1 MFDDI
6 PIVPNLYEAPSN
18 PQAKDC
24 YYNITLDKY
33 YIYDGSQWL
42 EAKLEGNASED
53 QDTFE
58 LKYSMDGGETFT
70 TEIYTNFDELR
81 TALNSPPINNA
92 FYIGITLFSNP
103 AILIPRTDN
112 VSLTGVALLKLQNTT
127 NPKPVDIFKLKYSKD
142 NGTTYVT
149 EVYWDFSILEDRMN
163 SSVLN
168 GVTNIEVS
176 MLEGNDPY
184 GDENEKLNKDIFYL
198 SYSRDGGQT
207 FITEQ
212 YDNYDVLINRINA
225 PEMTAVTDIKF
236 SMGTDSAFEID
247 DGIVGKIYPK
257 IIFNQKLV
265 ENLIMN
271 TKEMNQ
277 SIFDNTL
284 VFYKDDSSRQYTY
297 RVSLKLPEENEW
309 ITRDF
314 SSIAELNQ
322 VLSSEYNYSNNTIN
336 YPEEIKIEQIGG

>member
-42 EAKLEGNASED
+42 EAKLEGNTSED

-112 VSLTGVALLKLQNTT
+112 VSLRGVALLKLQNTT

-142 NGTTYVT
+142 NGSTYVT

-184 GDENEKLNKDIFYL
+184 GENTDTDTVQKIFCL
-198 SYSRDGGQT
+198 KYSKDGGT
-207 FITEQ
+207 SYITET
-212 YDNYDVLINRINA
+212 YNNFNDLTDRTHSSVM
-225 PEMTAVTDIKF
+225 EGVTDIKV
-236 SMGTDSAFEID
+236 SVETID
-247 DGIVGKIYPK
+247 PSIVGRIYPK
-257 IIFNQKLV
+257 IIFNQQLVKKLNV
-265 ENLIMN
+265 NKN
-271 TKEMNQ
+271 
-277 SIFDNTL
+277 NTL
-284 VFYKDDSSRQYTY
+284 ESVFDGVLVFHKIEPHYRLSWIDSSSENHSMIFSNYT
-297 RVSLKLPEENEW
+297 SLKTYIENE
-309 ITRDF
+309 I
-314 SSIAELNQ
+314 SSGSMID
-322 VLSSEYNYSNNTIN
+322 VSI
-336 YPEEIKIEQIGG
+336 EEVEEE